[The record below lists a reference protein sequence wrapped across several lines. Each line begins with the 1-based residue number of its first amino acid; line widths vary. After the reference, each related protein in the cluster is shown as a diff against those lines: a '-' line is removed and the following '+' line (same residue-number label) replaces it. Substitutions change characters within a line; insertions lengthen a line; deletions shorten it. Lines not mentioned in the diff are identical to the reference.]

1 MELLSLSADEL
12 LKSRGAMPLVDGI
25 PTHELADQK
34 YDIEIMLQCCDAEEE
49 NYWRQPGGRRLCAAP
64 YYFMRAAILHRKLKE
79 YAEEI
84 AICKRWKAIAANY
97 ASQAIVKS
105 GRAAQNH
112 KGSGEQITARI
123 PKARELLKNQ

>member
-49 NYWRQPGGRRLCAAP
+49 NY
-64 YYFMRAAILHRKLKE
+64 
-79 YAEEI
+79 
-84 AICKRWKAIAANY
+84 
-97 ASQAIVKS
+97 
-105 GRAAQNH
+105 
-112 KGSGEQITARI
+112 
-123 PKARELLKNQ
+123 

>member
-1 MELLSLSADEL
+1 MTFFSVGSADLMRRNNALAE
-12 LKSRGAMPLVDGI
+12 VDGI

-34 YDIEIMLQCCDAEEE
+34 YDIEVMLQCCDAEEE